1 MSGYA
6 SNAMHIILV
15 EDDPRIRDFL
25 SRGLAA
31 EGHRVDAFSEG
42 QTALLHIIQ
51 CARGADTQPV
61 VILDRLLPD
70 IGGVEVCRN
79 LRTAGVSFPVL
90 MLTALDSI
98 EDRVSGLEAGAD
110 DYLVKPFAFEELLA
124 RLGALTRR
132 YDGHNTMPDKVLCV
146 GDLCLDR
153 EQRCVT
159 RAGQRIELTPK
170 ELAILELL
178 MSTPG
183 KLYSRERILA
193 SVWGAHEDPLTNIVN
208 VYIRRLRSKL
218 DAHGSDNSLIS
229 TQRGFGYRI
238 NEAPPPG

>member
-1 MSGYA
+1 
-6 SNAMHIILV
+6 MHIILV
-15 EDDPRIRDFL
+15 EDDARIRDFL
-25 SRGLAA
+25 SRGLTA

-42 QTALLHIIQ
+42 QTGLLHIIQ
-51 CARGADTQPV
+51 CAREGDSALPV
-61 VILDRLLPD
+61 IILDRLLPD

-79 LRTAGVSFPVL
+79 LRTAGVTFPVL

-124 RLGALTRR
+124 RLKALTRR
-132 YDGHNTMPDKVLCV
+132 YHSHKATPDKLLRV

-153 EQRCVT
+153 EQCCVT

-183 KLYSRERILA
+183 KLFSRERILS
-193 SVWGAHEDPLTNIVN
+193 SVWGVHEDPLTNIVN

-218 DAHGSDNSLIS
+218 DDEASGDSLIT

-238 NEAPPPG
+238 NHPH

>member
-1 MSGYA
+1 
-6 SNAMHIILV
+6 MHIILV
-15 EDDPRIRDFL
+15 EDDARIRDFL
-25 SRGLAA
+25 SRGLTA
-31 EGHRVDAFSEG
+31 EGHRVDAFCEG
-42 QTALLHIIQ
+42 QTALLHIVQ
-51 CARGADTQPV
+51 CARDIQTPPPV

-70 IGGVEVCRN
+70 IGGIEVCRN
-79 LRTAGVSFPVL
+79 LRTAGITFPVL
-90 MLTALDSI
+90 MLTALDSV
-98 EDRVSGLEAGAD
+98 EDKVSGLEAGAD
-110 DYLVKPFAFEELLA
+110 DYLAKPFAFEELLA

-132 YDGHNTMPDKVLCV
+132 YEGHTCSTNKLLWV

-153 EQRCVT
+153 EQCCAT

-183 KLYSRERILA
+183 KLFSRERILS
-193 SVWGAHEDPLTNIVN
+193 SVWGANEDPLTNIVN

-218 DAHGSDNSLIS
+218 DVDASRDPLIT

-238 NEAPPPG
+238 NKPS

>member
-1 MSGYA
+1 
-6 SNAMHIILV
+6 MHIVVI

-25 SRGLAA
+25 SRGLTA
-31 EGHRVDAFSEG
+31 EGYQVEAFSEG
-42 QTALLHIIQ
+42 QVALLHLVQ
-51 CARGADTQPV
+51 CAREPDRQPV

-70 IGGVEVCRN
+70 ITGTDICRN
-79 LRTAGVSFPVL
+79 LRTAGVAFPIL

-98 EDRVSGLEAGAD
+98 EDRVSGLESGAD

-124 RLGALTRR
+124 RIAALQRR
-132 YDGHNTMPDKVLCV
+132 SWGHTASQEVNELRV
-146 GDLCLDR
+146 GDLCLNR
-153 EQRCVT
+153 EQRSVT
-159 RAGQRIELTPK
+159 RGGQRIELTPK

-218 DAHGSDNSLIS
+218 DVHGAGESLIT
-229 TQRGFGYRI
+229 TQRGFGYRLDP
-238 NEAPPPG
+238 APSP

>member
-1 MSGYA
+1 MR
-6 SNAMHIILV
+6 NAMHIILV

-31 EGHRVDAFSEG
+31 EGHRVDAYAEG
-42 QTALLHIIQ
+42 QTALLHIIE
-51 CARGADTQPV
+51 CAREADSQPV
-61 VILDRLLPD
+61 IILDRLLPD
-70 IGGVEVCRN
+70 LGGIEVCRN
-79 LRTAGVSFPVL
+79 LRTAGVAAPVL
-90 MLTALDSI
+90 MLTALDSV

-124 RLGALTRR
+124 RLGALSRR
-132 YDGHNTMPDKVLCV
+132 HDGHTSMPDKVLCI
-146 GDLCLDR
+146 GGLCLDR

-218 DAHGSDNSLIS
+218 DDHGSEGSLIT

-238 NEAPPPG
+238 NEALPPA